1 MCVVVQESVELRQ
14 VSSFPIFSFDRKGPR
29 EGGKGH
35 DNNDYDTGTS
45 SSLNAK

>member
-1 MCVVVQESVELRQ
+1 MELRQ
-14 VSSFPIFSFDRKGPR
+14 VSSFPIFSFDRKGQR

-35 DNNDYDTGTS
+35 DNNDNDIGAS